1 MKQATWQTAAATE
14 LARITGR
21 NATLKRNTILSLVT
35 AEMTN
40 TPMAWGR
47 GSGNCARSTWLD
59 KWSKDPLVAEVRA
72 NVLHIAEEHRQEAAA
87 TAVTEALTIIQEAA
101 PIAARAVVAL
111 LGNESAAMRRLAA
124 EAILDRA
131 SRVTAVKRDDKDTM
145 TPEQLA
151 ALAAQAREE
160 LEQWKDGELMT
171 PAATRAD

>member
-1 MKQATWQTAAATE
+1 MKQANWQTAAATE

-72 NVLHIAEEHRQEAAA
+72 NVLRTVEEYRQEAAG
-87 TAVTEALTIIQEAA
+87 TAVAEALVIIQESAA
-101 PIAARAVVAL
+101 DAARTVVNL
-111 LGNESAAMRRLAA
+111 LYSDNEAMRRLAA

-131 SRVTAVKRDDKDTM
+131 SRITAVKREDKDTL

-151 ALAAQAREE
+151 TLAAQAREE
-160 LEQWKDGELMT
+160 LEQWRRELMT